1 MSWLNNDKLFLK
13 YGTEKTRPNN
23 DGEYRTVGAE
33 REIELIV
40 DLTKLTEVETILSD
54 QVFFPKMR
62 IEEIEV
68 VARKGAASGVA
79 IDLGLI
85 ETDRT
90 TEIDYDGLLTAY
102 PLASMDADGEKNTVR
117 IGSTGAGTLIG
128 KNVTKTGY
136 ITASRT
142 TDTAFSAGELA
153 IRIRY
158 TAAV

>member
-1 MSWLNNDKLFLK
+1 MSWLNNDKLYLK

-23 DGEYRTVGAE
+23 DGEYRTDGAE

-40 DLTKLTEVETILSD
+40 DLTTLTETETILSD

-68 VARKGAASGVA
+68 VARTAAASGVA

-85 ETDRT
+85 KTDRAT
-90 TEIDYDGLLTAY
+90 QIDYDGFLAAF
-102 PLASMDADGEKNTVR
+102 PLASMNADGMKSTVR
-117 IGSTGAGTLIG
+117 VGSTGAGTLIG
-128 KNVTKTGY
+128 ENVTESGY

-142 TDTAFSAGELA
+142 TATAFTAGELS